1 MKKFI
6 IPAAAAAA
14 AIIAAVVIIVLAV
27 GGKEDVYR
35 LIKVNS
41 FEGAVTVQRGE
52 KMDAFEGLQLVSED
66 LVEVGNQS
74 LLELLADSDK
84 HIVAEADT
92 AFRLHSTG
100 TETSGNITIDLLYGK
115 SLFTIENKLPEG
127 SAFEVNTPNA
137 SLSVRGTI
145 FSVEYII
152 KERKTIVEVTEGIVA
167 VTYRDG
173 VKTLEKG
180 DVIVIKDVDGEIVV
194 ETENGAENAEA
205 TLDSSEIS
213 ITETQDTSDMT
224 SETASGITAE
234 TGGAVV
240 DEPETDTA
248 VTETDTTESA
258 PTEAVTTESAST
270 ETVTTESTP
279 TETVT
284 TESAP
289 TETVTTE
296 VAETETAEVM
306 DEEDWNTY
314 WNLLFSI
321 GREYQLTGDDSYGS
335 LGARNWSMFMGHQE
349 NHITLGIS
357 HEDAH
362 YREDRD
368 AGDNPY
374 LCDTLNDLKPYVE
387 AHIDEAN
394 AYFEKNR
401 NEAIRRYKEGEDGWA
416 MEEEVDWFP
425 ETITMKTEAGTFRLN
440 ISHVD
445 INLSMSG
452 TNTNGS
458 ISTDDLI
465 SDYFIETL
473 DTGEEMINYC
483 NAVNFNF
490 YGAIE
495 KIS

>member
-6 IPAAAAAA
+6 IPAIAVAAVAV
-14 AIIAAVVIIVLAV
+14 AAVVIIVLAV

-41 FEGAVTVQRGE
+41 FEGTVTVQREE

-66 LVEVGNQS
+66 IVEVGNQS

-115 SLFTIENKLPEG
+115 SLFIIENKLPEG

-167 VTYRDG
+167 VAYRDG

-205 TLDSSEIS
+205 TLDSSEIYIS
-213 ITETQDTSDMT
+213 ETQDTSDMT

-248 VTETDTTESA
+248 VAETVTTESA
-258 PTEAVTTESAST
+258 PTEAVTTESA
-270 ETVTTESTP
+270 P

-289 TETVTTE
+289 TETATTE
-296 VAETETAEVM
+296 ATETETSEVM

-335 LGARNWSMFMGHQE
+335 LGARNWSMFMGHRE

-368 AGDNPY
+368 EGDNPY

-425 ETITMKTEAGTFRLN
+425 DTITMKTEAGTFRLN

-445 INLSMSG
+445 INLSISG
-452 TNTNGS
+452 TNANGS
-458 ISTDDLI
+458 ISTEDLI
-465 SDYFIETL
+465 SDYYIETL

-483 NAVNFNF
+483 DAVNFNF